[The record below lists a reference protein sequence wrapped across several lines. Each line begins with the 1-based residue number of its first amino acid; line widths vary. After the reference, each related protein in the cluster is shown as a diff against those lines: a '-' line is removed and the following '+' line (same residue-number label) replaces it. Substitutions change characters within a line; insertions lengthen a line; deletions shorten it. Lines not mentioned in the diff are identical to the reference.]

1 MSNHTPAN
9 RGLKVWIMAM
19 RLRTL
24 PAAGGPLVLGAILAH
39 LEGGLHWG
47 ATLSAVASALL
58 IQIGTNF
65 ANDYYDHQNGADTP
79 NRLGPTRVTQ
89 SGLVDPNRMKHLMI
103 ATFGLAALFGIY
115 LIYRGGFPI
124 VVIGTLSILFGIT
137 YTGGPK
143 PLGYIGLGDILVLIF
158 FGPVATAGMTYVN
171 TLSWNP
177 NAAVLGLA
185 LGFMSTAILV
195 VNNLRDID
203 EDRSTGKHTLVAR
216 FGPGFGRWEY
226 AICIIGGCALSSIW
240 SVSHGRAWAAV
251 ASGVVALTGLRLI
264 KQVWRRC
271 GRELNPLLGQTGR
284 LLLAL
289 ALGLSLGWTIG

>member
-1 MSNHTPAN
+1 MSNHTPVY

-24 PAAGGPLVLGAILAH
+24 PAAAAPLILGAILAH
-39 LEGGLHWG
+39 LEGNLHWG
-47 ATLSAVASALL
+47 ATVAACASALL

-65 ANDYYDHQNGADTP
+65 ANDYYDHVNGADTP
-79 NRLGPTRVTQ
+79 NRLGPTRVTH
-89 SGLVDPNRMKHLMI
+89 SGLVSPGQMKGLMI
-103 ATFGLAALFGIY
+103 VTFGAAAAFGIY
-115 LIYRGGFPI
+115 LIYRGGLPI
-124 VVIGTLSILFGIT
+124 AIIGALSILFGVT

-171 TLSWNP
+171 TLSWHP
-177 NAAVLGLA
+177 TAAVLGTG
-185 LGFMSTAILV
+185 LGLFSTAILV

-203 EDRSTGKHTLVAR
+203 EDRTTGKRTLVAR
-216 FGPGFGRWEY
+216 FGPSFGRWEY
-226 AICIIGGCALSSIW
+226 AVCIIGGCALSSLW
-240 SVSHGRAWAAV
+240 SVSQGRVWAAV
-251 ASGVVALTGLRLI
+251 ASGVVAVAGLRLI
-264 KQVWRRC
+264 KQVWRRN

-289 ALGLSLGWTIG
+289 AIGLALGWTIG